1 MNKKGFGISSIQ
13 DLGTGDNVEITTNP
27 DETPST
33 ITITKYDGKKI
44 TSKDNI
50 WDYFKERGLSNC

>member
-13 DLGTGDNVEITTNP
+13 DLGTGDNAEITTNP

-33 ITITKYDGKKI
+33 ITITKYDGKKR
-44 TSKDNI
+44 SEERRVG
-50 WDYFKERGLSNC
+50 KECRL